1 MYYNKSPC
9 GSKLKTPLKSV
20 ISRVA
25 SNRDSIEKNLS
36 FLDDFALGQLPYVDL
51 CKIVFVQVKRKEQI
65 LVVNSSRI
73 LH

>member
-1 MYYNKSPC
+1 MYYDKSPC

-25 SNRDSIEKNLS
+25 SNRGSRKNLS

-51 CKIVFVQVKRKEQI
+51 CKILFVQVKRKEQI